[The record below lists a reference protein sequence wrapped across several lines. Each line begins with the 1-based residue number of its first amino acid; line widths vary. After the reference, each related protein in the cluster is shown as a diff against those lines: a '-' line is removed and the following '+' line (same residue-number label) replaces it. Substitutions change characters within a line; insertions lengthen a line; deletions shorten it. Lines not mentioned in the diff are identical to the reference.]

1 MVNKKRLN
9 KTTFLSFLI
18 TFVILFSCNNTS
30 TDIQSP
36 IVPEKQSLETILERG
51 KLIAVTDL
59 NSTSYFVYRGEPRG
73 YQFDLLHSFAEY
85 LGVDLEIQVNTNPE
99 ETIKELNAGTYDL
112 IAKRLVIT
120 NQRRDMVAFSEP
132 MLQTRLML
140 VQRKPEN
147 WRKMRTWD
155 EVEKKLIRNPL
166 DLEGKT
172 VYIQNNS
179 AYAERLAN
187 LQEET
192 GVKINVVSVNDLST
206 EDLITM
212 VARGEIEYTISDE
225 QTSSVNAKYYND
237 IDTQTPLGFFQNIG
251 WALKRGDTDLLEALN
266 KWWFE
271 FSKTS
276 YAVLLYDRYF
286 NNPLGLRAD
295 QREFHSRKGGRIS
308 SYDEVIKKY
317 SKSIN
322 WDWRLLASLIYQES
336 KFQHEIVSHK
346 GAFGIMQMM
355 PSTAEELGIDSTSTA
370 YEQIAAGVHYI
381 KWLDKQMPSEIS
393 DPAER
398 QKFVLAAYNAGLAHV
413 FDARRLAAKNNKDP
427 NIWDGNVDFYLRN
440 KSKPEYY
447 SDEVVQYGYCY
458 GEESYRF
465 VNDILSRFNHYK
477 AAIQN

>member
-18 TFVILFSCNNTS
+18 TFVILFSFNNTS
-30 TDIQSP
+30 TDIQIP
-36 IVPEKQSLETILERG
+36 IAPEKQSLETILERG

-73 YQFDLLHSFAEY
+73 YQFDLLHSFAEH
-85 LGVDLEIQVNTNPE
+85 LGVELEIHVNSDPE

-112 IAKRLVIT
+112 IAKRVVIT

-147 WRKMRTWD
+147 WRKLRTWD

-212 VARGEIEYTISDE
+212 VARNEIEFTISDE
-225 QTSSVNAKYYND
+225 QTASVNAKYYND
-237 IDTQTPLGFFQNIG
+237 IDTKTPLGFSQNIG
-251 WALKRGDTDLLEALN
+251 WAMKRGDKDLMYAVN
-266 KWWFE
+266 TWWAE

-276 YAVLLYDRYF
+276 YASLLYDRYF

-308 SYDEVIKKY
+308 SYDEVIKKH

-381 KWLDKQMPSEIS
+381 KWLEKQMPLEIS

-447 SDEVVQYGYCY
+447 RDEVVQYGYCY

-465 VNDILSRFNHYK
+465 VNDILSRYNHYK